1 MIFLPPG
8 FFDLYIVYNC
18 IYITNLLTV
27 SHNILRSDK
36 DHYLHAQ
43 P

>member
-8 FFDLYIVYNC
+8 FFDLYIVYDC
-18 IYITNLLTV
+18 IYVTNSLIV
-27 SHNILRSDK
+27 SHNMLRIDK
-36 DHYLHAQ
+36 NYYLSSR